1 MHWYFKLI
9 AGLVQTARRY
19 CVLVDDERLSIPRDQ
34 EEVPLTFKERFLTFL
49 AKGLVLGR
57 WEIKFTW
64 KF

>member
-1 MHWYFKLI
+1 ML
-9 AGLVQTARRY
+9 L
-19 CVLVDDERLSIPRDQ
+19 DDERLNNPLKQQ
-34 EEVPLTFKERFLTFL
+34 EDIPLTFKEKVLTFL

>member
-1 MHWYFKLI
+1 M
-9 AGLVQTARRY
+9 
-19 CVLVDDERLSIPRDQ
+19 LVDDERLNIPSKQQ
-34 EEVPLTFKERFLTFL
+34 EDTPLTFKERVLAFL

>member
-1 MHWYFKLI
+1 M
-9 AGLVQTARRY
+9 
-19 CVLVDDERLSIPRDQ
+19 LVDDERLNIPRDQ
-34 EEVPLTFKERFLTFL
+34 EEAPLTFKERLLAFL